1 MVFRRFALP
10 FALSTA
16 LLTSTAFGICE
27 ARAAGTLIW
36 GMPAETDT
44 LDPHATGGWST
55 YQITYQIFEGLVKED
70 LTKADVATPP
80 LIPVSRSRGPFP
92 MTVSSIRFIFER
104 G

>member
-1 MVFRRFALP
+1 MAVRRL
-10 FALSTA
+10 ALSLA
-16 LLTSTAFGICE
+16 LATSAIALAPAEITGAQ
-27 ARAAGTLIW
+27 AAGTLIW

-92 MTVSSIRFIFER
+92 MTVLSIRFTFER

>member
-1 MVFRRFALP
+1 MGRSGSSSFERSDECRRRNVEGLVVFRRFALS
-10 FALSTA
+10 FTLSTA
-16 LLTSTAFGICE
+16 LLTSTAFGICD

-70 LTKADVATPP
+70 LTKADDVT
-80 LIPVSRSRGPFP
+80 R
-92 MTVSSIRFIFER
+92 
-104 G
+104 